1 MRKSFILT
9 LLFVAYATSL
19 RAEEAMVAVAANFSA
34 PMQQIAALFQKETGH
49 QIKLSFGAS
58 GGIYA
63 QIKNGAPFD
72 LFLSADQLTPQKL
85 EAEGLGVPNSRFT
98 YATGQLVLWSKQEG
112 LVDAKGHVLQN
123 KSIQRI
129 ALANPKLAPYGA
141 AAIETMTNLGLLKEL
156 QSKLVQGDNIAQ
168 TYQFVLTQ
176 NAQIGFVALSQV
188 FANGKITSGSAWI
201 VPGNLHQPIQQDV
214 ILLRKG
220 QDNKAATALL
230 LYLKGEQ
237 AKKIMKSFGYLS
249 P

>member
-34 PMQQIAALFQKETGH
+34 PMQQITALFQKETSH

-85 EAEGLGVPNSRFT
+85 EAEGFGVPNSRYT

-112 LVDAKGHVLQN
+112 LVDAKGQVLQN

-141 AAIETMTNLGLLKEL
+141 AAMETMTNLGLLKEL
-156 QSKLVQGDNIAQ
+156 KSKLVQGDNIAQ
-168 TYQFVLTQ
+168 TYQFVSTQ

-188 FANGKITSGSAWI
+188 FANGNMTSGSAWI

>member
-141 AAIETMTNLGLLKEL
+141 AAIETITNLGLLKEL

-168 TYQFVLTQ
+168 TYQFVSTQ

-237 AKKIMKSFGYLS
+237 AKKILKSFGYLR

>member
-34 PMQQIAALFQKETGH
+34 PMQQISALFQKETGH

-168 TYQFVLTQ
+168 TYQFVSTQ

-188 FANGKITSGSAWI
+188 FANGNITSGSAWI

>member
-63 QIKNGAPFD
+63 QVKNGAPFD

-168 TYQFVLTQ
+168 TYQFVSTQ

-188 FANGKITSGSAWI
+188 FTNGNITSGSAWI

>member
-168 TYQFVLTQ
+168 TYQFVSTQ

-188 FANGKITSGSAWI
+188 FANGNITSGSAWI

>member
-141 AAIETMTNLGLLKEL
+141 AAMETMTNLGLLKEL

-168 TYQFVLTQ
+168 TYQFVSTQ

-188 FANGKITSGSAWI
+188 FANGNLTSGSAWI

-230 LYLKGEQ
+230 LYFKGEQ

>member
-34 PMQQIAALFQKETGH
+34 PMQQIAALFHKETGH

-168 TYQFVLTQ
+168 TYQFVSTQ

>member
-72 LFLSADQLTPQKL
+72 LFLSADHLTPQKL

-168 TYQFVLTQ
+168 TYQFVSTQ

>member
-34 PMQQIAALFQKETGH
+34 PIQQIAALFQKETGH

-141 AAIETMTNLGLLKEL
+141 AAMETMTNLGLLKEL

-168 TYQFVLTQ
+168 TYQFVSTQ

-188 FANGKITSGSAWI
+188 FANGNMTSGSAWI

>member
-141 AAIETMTNLGLLKEL
+141 AAMETMTNLGLLKEL

-168 TYQFVLTQ
+168 TYQFVSTQ

>member
-141 AAIETMTNLGLLKEL
+141 AAMETMTNLGLLKEL

-168 TYQFVLTQ
+168 TYQFVSTQ

-188 FANGKITSGSAWI
+188 FANGNLTSGSAWI

-230 LYLKGEQ
+230 LYLRGEQ

>member
-141 AAIETMTNLGLLKEL
+141 AAMETMTNLGLLKEL

-168 TYQFVLTQ
+168 TYQFVSTQ

-237 AKKIMKSFGYLS
+237 AKKILKSFGYLR